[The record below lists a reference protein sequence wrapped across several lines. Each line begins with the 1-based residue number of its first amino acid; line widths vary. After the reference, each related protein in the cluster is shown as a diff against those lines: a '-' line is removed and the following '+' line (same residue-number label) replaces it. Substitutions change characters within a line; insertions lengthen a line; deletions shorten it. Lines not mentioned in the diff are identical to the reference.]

1 MPKKHPKW
9 ARIWACL
16 GKTMP
21 KLFPSRASIRPAKEP
36 PRNRQG
42 TAKEPPRATKS
53 NMSCTKMTFPWH
65 HFSQGAPPRNRQ
77 GTARCKRQ
85 GNPCPKQAPTIEIH
99 DPKKLIL
106 GTHFWTCVPKMP
118 RSTFDKQDPLI
129 VDQFS
134 FQRTLVHVH

>member
-1 MPKKHPKW
+1 MGTHLGLFGKNHAQVVPKSCQHS
-9 ARIWACL
+9 A
-16 GKTMP
+16 G
-21 KLFPSRASIRPAKEP
+21 
-36 PRNRQG
+36 QG

-99 DPKKLIL
+99 DQKMHML
-106 GTHFWTCVPKMP
+106 GTHFWMCVPKMP

-134 FQRTLVHVH
+134 FQSISISISISNSNSNSNSIT